1 MFKPYFL
8 AVVLLLGWLVAAYGQ
23 ARQPRE
29 CDEVTALE
37 KMRESR
43 IEAEFKRRNIS
54 DPAEKS
60 NRRPEIEKH
69 VDDRTQMIKDICARM
84 LREG

>member
-1 MFKPYFL
+1 MLKPYFL
-8 AVVLLLGWLVAAYGQ
+8 AVALLLGWWVAAQGQ
-23 ARQPRE
+23 ARKPRE
-29 CDEVTALE
+29 CDEATVLE

-60 NRRPEIEKH
+60 NRRAEIENH
-69 VDDRTQMIKDICARM
+69 VDNRTQVVKDICERL